1 MKVRKTTERKGWVK
15 LEEINMDYIQN
26 TPQALA
32 YEQPLPRVRV
42 CGSKERKN
50 TRRAC
55 SQAGF
60 SLIKLLQE

>member
-1 MKVRKTTERKGWVK
+1 MKFRKTTERKGWVK
-15 LEEINMDYIQN
+15 LEEINMDCIYK

-32 YEQPLPRVRV
+32 YEQPFPRARV
-42 CGSKERKN
+42 CGRKERKK

-60 SLIKLLQE
+60 RSIKLLRE